1 MTDRQSTSASGT
13 ISREEAQ
20 RRVEELLARSE
31 AKDRVDDR
39 TRRTRAALA
48 VMLVILLLML
58 CGIGVFVYRLLVPDA
73 GPEVTDTGDTGTQG
87 IIWIRSIYGF
97 GSDATQLFMN
107 PNDAVT
113 TPDGTIWITDPG
125 NYRVV
130 GFRGDGSFVDI
141 IEGNKLTGEPFRI
154 PSRVGADPDGLLY
167 IVDKANQALTIM
179 DGDTKLVG
187 TNIPGIT
194 CVDADDEIIVVGSE
208 SGFAILDKDGN
219 VQQIF
224 GTRGKGDDQFDV
236 VSGVAL
242 DAAARVI
249 YVLDTYNNRLS
260 AWSYDGERQWM
271 TQLGN
276 PGNDV
281 TLEGGSSLETT
292 SSAAAALQIPTDV
305 TIDGNGRPMVLDAF
319 DFSIS
324 AFDPATGE
332 YVDKWGTYGAEDG
345 KFMYPTGFDYDSE
358 RDWFAVADTQNLRA
372 QIVRIDGTSAGGLTD
387 VRSGLSR
394 FVSGPARALW
404 PCLTLLP
411 LILILLAASRWR
423 RRRVDRLERVAASTV
438 TVEQTDLLS
447 D

>member
-1 MTDRQSTSASGT
+1 MTDRDTTPASNPLT
-13 ISREEAQ
+13 REEAQ

-31 AKDRVDDR
+31 GKDRVDDR

-48 VMLVILLLML
+48 AMLVILLLLL
-58 CGIGVFVYRLLVPDA
+58 CGIGVFVYRLLVPTAESDVN
-73 GPEVTDTGDTGTQG
+73 GTGETATEG

-130 GFRGDGSFVDI
+130 GFRGDGTFVDV

-154 PSRVGADPDGLLY
+154 PGRVGADPDGLLY
-167 IVDKANQALTIM
+167 VVDKANQALTIM
-179 DGDTKLVG
+179 DGNTKLVS

-194 CVDADDEIIVVGSE
+194 CVDADDEIIVVGSV

-219 VQQIF
+219 VQEIF
-224 GTRGKGDDQFDV
+224 GTRGKGDDQFDT

-242 DAAARVI
+242 DPAARMI

-260 AWSYDGERQWM
+260 AWTYDGERTWI

-281 TLEGGSSLETT
+281 ALQGGSSLETT
-292 SSAAAALQIPTDV
+292 SSVPAALQIPTDV
-305 TIDGNGRPMVLDAF
+305 TVDGNGRPTVLDAF
-319 DFSIS
+319 DFTIS
-324 AFDPATGE
+324 AFDPDTGE
-332 YVDKWGTYGAEDG
+332 FIDKWGTHGSDDG
-345 KFMYPTGFDYDSE
+345 QFMYPTGFDYDADK
-358 RDWFAVADTQNLRA
+358 DWFTVADTQNLRA
-372 QIVRIDGTSAGGLTD
+372 QIVRIDGTSPGGLTD
-387 VRSGLSR
+387 VQSGFSR
-394 FVSGPARALW
+394 FMSGPARALW

-438 TVEQTDLLS
+438 TDEQTDLLS